1 MIAHSTN
8 LIIQFLDQSS
18 WLSLTDLSS
27 PAKQVHAMSEETTN
41 RKLNLHECKQV
52 LHLFFVFL
60 CFFYQRDLG
69 ILSDLCKSILLHKDT
84 VFKNSLEKILS
95 KNKVPLVRNYVIP
108 IIIHS
113 SLSLMWLTE
122 SVQWIFLNQ
131 RLGRHVRA
139 GYTIIMS
146 RTFKVTGD
154 HFI

>member
-1 MIAHSTN
+1 MKFLLSQNSTPNKSVIAHSTN

-41 RKLNLHECKQV
+41 RKLNLNECKQV

-113 SLSLMWLTE
+113 SHYLLC
-122 SVQWIFLNQ
+122 
-131 RLGRHVRA
+131 
-139 GYTIIMS
+139 
-146 RTFKVTGD
+146 D
-154 HFI
+154 